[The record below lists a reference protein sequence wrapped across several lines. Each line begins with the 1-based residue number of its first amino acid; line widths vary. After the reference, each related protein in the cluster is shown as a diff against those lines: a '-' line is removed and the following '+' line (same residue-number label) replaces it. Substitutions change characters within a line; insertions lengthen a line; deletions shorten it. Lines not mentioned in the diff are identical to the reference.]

1 MLIPNKFLVLAC
13 CIGALQAILTEYKTT
28 DRMSRQSKYDKAGQ
42 FHKADFKSHMPVQ
55 TVPIRHWNIKSDDLF
70 IEPNKLISL
79 PYFFL
84 QPTRK
89 YIQQHC
95 YDPNWTSGLSP
106 NGKLN
111 LEFKSS
117 KKYVILVNNGNDT
130 TVSMSRFVASQ
141 KTCLREMSLP
151 PK

>member
-1 MLIPNKFLVLAC
+1 VLIPNKFLVLAC

-42 FHKADFKSHMPVQ
+42 FRKADFKSHMPVQ
-55 TVPIRHWNIKSDDLF
+55 TVPTRHWNIKSDDLF

-89 YIQQHC
+89 YIQQLEESEEVQLRDKIHTC
-95 YDPNWTSGLSP
+95 IRQTE
-106 NGKLN
+106 KLP
-111 LEFKSS
+111 L
-117 KKYVILVNNGNDT
+117 L
-130 TVSMSRFVASQ
+130 RSQ
-141 KTCLREMSLP
+141 LDEWSLP
-151 PK
+151 KRKIELRVQELEKICHTRQ